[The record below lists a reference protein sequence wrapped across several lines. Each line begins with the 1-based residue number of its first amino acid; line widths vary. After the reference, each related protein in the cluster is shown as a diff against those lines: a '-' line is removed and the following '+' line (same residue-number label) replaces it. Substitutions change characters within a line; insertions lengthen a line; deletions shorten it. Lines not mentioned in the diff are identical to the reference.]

1 MFEEA
6 PIHRWSFLHLGFLN
20 LTHIYELQSFPMTFA
35 EASLILFSWYI
46 SREVC
51 ILLYKSNSLC
61 LKVLLLYSFLSDR
74 PERSLSDSLTTL
86 SPSSR
91 PISTHNSGCLLN
103 CSVSKWDKYNIF
115 LHHWL
120 HALFIFNHED

>member
-1 MFEEA
+1 MVEGA
-6 PIHRWSFLHLGFLN
+6 HVHRWSSFHLGFLD

-35 EASLILFSWYI
+35 EASPILFSCYI
-46 SREVC
+46 SKEVC
-51 ILLYKSNSLC
+51 ILLYKSNRLC
-61 LKVLLLYSFLSDR
+61 LKDLLLYSFLSDG
-74 PERSLSDSLTTL
+74 PDRSPSDSLTMF

-120 HALFIFNHED
+120 HALLIFNHED